1 MGWIDILVTI
11 VYLVLIVTLGC
22 AAGQIS
28 RRRGGGEAKDYFLA
42 GGTLR
47 WPIIGLA
54 LFATN
59 ISCVHLVSLA
69 QSGYDT
75 GLLMGNFEWMAA
87 FTLIMLGLFFAP
99 FYIRSRVATL
109 PDFLERRYCRACR
122 DWLAVLSMCSAVI
135 IHIGFSFLTGGIV
148 LKTLF
153 NVDMYTSIMVVAVL
167 TGLYTI
173 VGGLMAVVLTEA
185 IQTVVLI
192 IGATLIT
199 WFAWDR
205 MGGWD
210 AMTGVL
216 QAKNALGEDALSKI
230 SMLRPHGDPDGMPWY
245 SVFLGYPVLGIWYWC
260 ADQTIVQRVLGARS
274 EDHARIGPLF
284 ASVIKILPVFI
295 FVMPGLFAFTL
306 AQSGKLNVATMRLD
320 ETRDVGKLLADGELR
335 LDLERLEKAGA
346 FDKITKILRL
356 SAARQLG
363 LITAA
368 DAKLIETKADKIA
381 DEQRNVRI
389 PLKLGELQLDED
401 ALAIAGAYDTK
412 SKIVNLS
419 KVKENSLA
427 DAETIARI
435 ESLGV
440 VAIDSKG
447 VYGAMIMDLMPTG
460 LKGVMVAA
468 LLAALMSTV
477 SGALNSISTLFS
489 YDLYKRFKTD
499 ATDHQLVFVGR
510 IRAGVALLVAIG
522 LVPLLND
529 YQSIFEGLNEIIA
542 HLAPPVTCVFVL
554 GVFWPRASA
563 TSAKLTLWFGSAL
576 GAVVFLLT
584 RLGDM
589 TPVAPWLTYISGGSF
604 MMMAFYLLAACVIMQ
619 VAFTLRWPAGKS
631 ERSSKLYWETPFK
644 PLEEKGWPGLGNY
657 KLLTMLLML
666 AMAAL
671 YYAFR

>member
-1 MGWIDILVTI
+1 MGGIDLLVTI
-11 VYLVLIVTLGC
+11 AYLVVIVTLGC
-22 AAGQIS
+22 FAGYIN

-153 NVDMYTSIMVVAVL
+153 HVDMYTSIVVVAVL

-192 IGATLIT
+192 VGAALIT

-210 AMTGVL
+210 AMTSVL
-216 QAKNALGEDALSKI
+216 QAKNALGEDTLSKI

-274 EDHARIGPLF
+274 EEHARIGPLF

-306 AQSGKLNVATMRLD
+306 AQSGKLNISSIRLD
-320 ETRDVGKLLADGELR
+320 EQRDVGDLLSAGELS
-335 LDLERLEKAGA
+335 LDSDTLGQAGV
-346 FDKITKILRL
+346 FDQDTHIIRL
-356 SAARQLG
+356 SAARELG
-363 LITAA
+363 LI
-368 DAKLIETKADKIA
+368 DAEDAQLIESLAPKVA

-389 PLKLGELQLDED
+389 PMELGQLQLDEA
-401 ALAIAGAYDTK
+401 ALSAANAFDPG

-419 KVKENSLA
+419 KVKEGRLA
-427 DAETIARI
+427 DQETISRI
-435 ESLGV
+435 ESLGD
-440 VAIDSKG
+440 VAVDSKG
-447 VYGAMIMDLMPTG
+447 VYGAMIMELMPTG

-489 YDLYKRFKTD
+489 YDLYKRFKAD

-510 IRAGVALLVAIG
+510 ISAAVALLVAIG

-563 TSAKLTLWFGSAL
+563 KSAKLTLWLGSAL
-576 GAVVFLLT
+576 GAGVFVLSKLGDTTPIADWLT
-584 RLGDM
+584 RASGD
-589 TPVAPWLTYISGGSF
+589 SF
-604 MMMAFYLLAACVIMQ
+604 MMIAFYLLSACVLMQ
-619 VAFTLRWPAGKS
+619 VIFSLIWPAGES
-631 ERSSKLYWETPFK
+631 ERSSKLYWESPLK
-644 PLEEKGWPGLGNY
+644 PLEDKGWPGLGNY
-657 KLLTMLLML
+657 KLLTVLLIIV
-666 AMAAL
+666 MAIL
-671 YYAFR
+671 YYLFR